1 MKNSKK
7 NTSGT
12 KKSSENSLSKR
23 DMGIFIPANSLTSD
37 EAVIVRLLAENN
49 GILSLIEKE
58 FSCHIFSRGDKITI
72 ESKNPEIVPKIK
84 SVLQQFA
91 DRISVGQNLGIAEVR
106 YALNAIKAGEVP
118 DLKKLYNDVVCVN
131 NRGQGIR
138 PYTEGQSR
146 YIDSIRNND
155 ITFVIGPAGTGKTYL
170 AAAQAVAMLKT
181 HQVSRIIL
189 VRPVVEA
196 GERLGYLPGD
206 LNEKISPYLRP
217 LFDSFYEL
225 FPNDK
230 FERFFEK
237 GIIEL
242 APLAYMRGRTL
253 NDSFIILDEAQNTTP
268 EQMKMFL
275 TRLGFGSKAVVTGDI
290 TQVDLPNQAKS
301 GLKLIDK
308 ILTGVPKIA
317 FVYLNEV
324 DIIRHET
331 VARIVKAYEKYEKTN
346 SVYFNN

>member
-1 MKNSKK
+1 MRNL
-7 NTSGT
+7 
-12 KKSSENSLSKR
+12 KKSSLGLKYNLENSLPKN
-23 DMGIFIPANSLTSD
+23 DTGIIAPANPLTSD
-37 EAVIVRLLAENN
+37 EAIIVRLLAENN
-49 GILSLIEKE
+49 GILHLIEKD

-72 ESKNPEIVPKIK
+72 ESKDAETVAKIK
-84 SVLQQFA
+84 SILKQFA
-91 DRISVGQNLGIAEVR
+91 ERIAAGQNLGSAEVR
-106 YALNAIKAGEVP
+106 YALNAVKKGATP
-118 DLKKLYNDVVCVN
+118 DLKKLYNDVVCIN

-138 PYTEGQSR
+138 PYTEGQKH
-146 YIDSIRNND
+146 YINSIRNND
-155 ITFVIGPAGTGKTYL
+155 ITFAIGPAGTGKTYL
-170 AAAQAVAMLKT
+170 AAAQAVAMLKS

-275 TRLGFGSKAVVTGDI
+275 TRLGFGSKAVVTGDV

-317 FVYLNEV
+317 FVYLNEL
-324 DIIRHET
+324 DIVRHET
-331 VARIVKAYEKYEKTN
+331 VARIVKAYEKYEK
-346 SVYFNN
+346 SNNVLS

>member
-1 MKNSKK
+1 MKNQRKPSHFVKGEASSFK
-7 NTSGT
+7 GEANITVPTNSG
-12 KKSSENSLSKR
+12 SSN
-23 DMGIFIPANSLTSD
+23 

-49 GILSLIEKE
+49 GILSLLKKE
-58 FSCHIFSRGDKITI
+58 FSCNIFSRGDKITI
-72 ESKNPEIVPKIK
+72 EANDAETVAKIK
-84 SVLQQFA
+84 SILKQFA
-91 DRISVGQNLGIAEVR
+91 ERVMAGQHLGVAEVR
-106 YALNAIKAGEVP
+106 YAVNAIKSGEVP

-138 PYTEGQSR
+138 PFTEGQSH

-155 ITFVIGPAGTGKTYL
+155 ITFAIGPAGTGKTYL
-170 AAAQAVAMLKT
+170 AAAQAVAMLKS

-196 GERLGYLPGD
+196 GEKLGYLPGD

-225 FPNDK
+225 FPTDK

-275 TRLGFGSKAVVTGDI
+275 TRLGFGSKVVVTGDI
-290 TQVDLPNQAKS
+290 TQIDLPNQAKS
-301 GLKLIDK
+301 GLKQIDK
-308 ILTGVPKIA
+308 ILMGVPKIA
-317 FVYLNEV
+317 FVNLTEV

-331 VARIVKAYEKYEKTN
+331 VARIVRAYEKYEKSN
-346 SVYFNN
+346 SISS

>member
-1 MKNSKK
+1 MKNL
-7 NTSGT
+7 
-12 KKSSENSLSKR
+12 KKSSLGLKNNSENSLPKN
-23 DMGIFIPANSLTSD
+23 DTGIIVPANPRTSD
-37 EAVIVRLLAENN
+37 EAIIVRLLAENN
-49 GILSLIEKE
+49 GIQHLIEKD

-72 ESKNPEIVPKIK
+72 ESKDAETVVKIK
-84 SVLQQFA
+84 SILKQFA
-91 DRISVGQNLGIAEVR
+91 ERIAAGQNLGSAEVR
-106 YALNAIKAGEVP
+106 YALNAVKKGAAP
-118 DLKKLYNDVVCVN
+118 DLKKLYNDVVCIN

-138 PYTEGQSR
+138 PYTEGQKH
-146 YIDSIRNND
+146 YINSIRNND
-155 ITFVIGPAGTGKTYL
+155 ITFAIGPAGTGKTYL
-170 AAAQAVAMLKT
+170 AAAQAAAMLKS

-275 TRLGFGSKAVVTGDI
+275 TRLGFGSKAVVTGDV

-317 FVYLNEV
+317 FVYLNEL
-324 DIIRHET
+324 DIVRHET
-331 VARIVKAYEKYEKTN
+331 VARIVKAYEKYEN
-346 SVYFNN
+346 SNNVLS

>member
-1 MKNSKK
+1 MKNL
-7 NTSGT
+7 
-12 KKSSENSLSKR
+12 KKSSLGLKNNSENSLPKN
-23 DMGIFIPANSLTSD
+23 DTGIIVPANPRTSD
-37 EAVIVRLLAENN
+37 EAIIVRLLAENN
-49 GILSLIEKE
+49 GIQHLIEKD

-72 ESKNPEIVPKIK
+72 ESKDAGTVVKIK
-84 SVLQQFA
+84 SILKQFA
-91 DRISVGQNLGIAEVR
+91 ERIAAGQNLGSAEVR
-106 YALNAIKAGEVP
+106 YALNAVKKGATP
-118 DLKKLYNDVVCVN
+118 DLKKLYNDVVCIN

-138 PYTEGQSR
+138 PYTEGQKH
-146 YIDSIRNND
+146 YINSIRNND
-155 ITFVIGPAGTGKTYL
+155 ITFAIGPAGTGKTYL
-170 AAAQAVAMLKT
+170 AAAQAVAMLKS

-275 TRLGFGSKAVVTGDI
+275 TRLGFGSKAVVTGDV
-290 TQVDLPNQAKS
+290 TQVDLPNQARS

-317 FVYLNEV
+317 FVYLNEL
-324 DIIRHET
+324 DIVRHET
-331 VARIVKAYEKYEKTN
+331 VARIVKAYEKYEN
-346 SVYFNN
+346 SNNVLS